1 MPENREKLSGKS
13 KEAAGKITGDERL
26 EAEGRT
32 QHNTAE
38 GKEAAESAVDKAKGA
53 LKGLKESFSKD
64 KR

>member
-13 KEAAGKITGDERL
+13 KEAAGKITGDDRL

-32 QHNTAE
+32 QRNTAE

-53 LKGLKESFSKD
+53 LKGLKESLSKD

>member
-13 KEAAGKITGDERL
+13 KETTGKITGDERL

-32 QHNTAE
+32 QHDTAE

-53 LKGLKESFSKD
+53 LKGLRESLSKD